1 MTCENIQ
8 TQIDALVHEIED
20 EFTDQKTFNA
30 AKHFALWKLDREKA
44 FEMFN
49 KAMRDKSVTIVFSGM

>member
-20 EFTDQKTFNA
+20 ELTEQKTFNA
-30 AKHFALWKLDREKA
+30 AKHFALWKLDSGKA
-44 FEMFN
+44 FEMLN
-49 KAMRDKSVTIVFSGM
+49 KAMRDKSVAMDFSGM